1 MIVFKIIQVL
11 LLVFVLFTTISVVY
25 KFIKENRK
33 HRDRMRKLDQWSQFH
48 GQLMDWSKEIV
59 DVNVRVNF
67 INQCV
72 HKLINNSN
80 DKLANNNLLDD
91 WSLEEEKQKIC
102 KEWGQHIPSLLQ
114 EIRDNKLK
122 QIL

>member
-1 MIVFKIIQVL
+1 MIFKIVQ
-11 LLVFVLFTTISVVY
+11 LVFLLFVLSTMIGVVY

-59 DVNVRVNF
+59 DLNVRVNF

-72 HKLINNSN
+72 HKLIKTGN
-80 DKLANNNLLDD
+80 DNLSNNLLDD
-91 WSLEEEKQKIC
+91 WSLEEEKQKVC
-102 KEWGQHIPSLLQ
+102 KDWGQHIPSLLQ

>member
-1 MIVFKIIQVL
+1 MIIFKIVQ
-11 LLVFVLFTTISVVY
+11 LVFLLFALCVMIGVVY

-48 GQLMDWSKEIV
+48 GQLMNWSKEIV

-67 INQCV
+67 INHCV
-72 HKLINNSN
+72 HKLIQTGN
-80 DKLANNNLLDD
+80 DKLANNDLLDD
-91 WSLEEEKQKIC
+91 WSIEKEKQKVC

-114 EIRDNKLK
+114 EMRDKKLN
-122 QIL
+122 QLV

>member
-1 MIVFKIIQVL
+1 MIFKIVQ
-11 LLVFVLFTTISVVY
+11 LVFLLFVLCVMIGVVY

-33 HRDRMRKLDQWSQFH
+33 HSNRMGKLDQWSQFH
-48 GQLMDWSKEIV
+48 GQLMNWSKEIV
-59 DVNVRVNF
+59 DVDVRVNF
-67 INQCV
+67 INHCV
-72 HKLINNSN
+72 HKLIQTGN

-91 WSLEEEKQKIC
+91 WSIEEEKQKVC

-114 EIRDNKLK
+114 EMRDNKLK